1 MTPASQAMNRL
12 LSDAHETIDHDEG
25 ERTMTTE
32 LMTENEYADH
42 LVATTRRSA
51 WTLLAVATI
60 TSLAGNV
67 LHASKVTSGSIPAML
82 GASVVPLLLLIG
94 MHLVGGMAAI
104 RREGRAHAAA
114 HRLAVAGITALVLI
128 VFAASFV
135 ALRDLLLREGFDP
148 VAATLIPIAVDIAVG
163 VATAS
168 LFSIAPR
175 LRRGRSRSAR
185 AAAPAPTA
193 VKTAAPVTP
202 RPASVQFTPV
212 SAPEVGPEIAPDTA
226 VVIVESAPEPAPP
239 AAAFARK
246 PAREAM
252 SIGAGSAPDTEALAA
267 RIVADRVVKQPLET
281 VTAILD
287 ARAAGAKKQR
297 IADDLRIHHSVV
309 GKVMAAAAE
318 DLRPHLTAVGN

>member
-1 MTPASQAMNRL
+1 
-12 LSDAHETIDHDEG
+12 
-25 ERTMTTE
+25 MTTE

-51 WTLLAVATI
+51 WTLLAVATV

-67 LHASKVTSGSIPAML
+67 WHAATVTSGSVPAML
-82 GASVVPLLLLIG
+82 GASVVPVLLLVG

-135 ALRDLLLREGFDP
+135 ALRDLLIREGFDP

-193 VKTAAPVTP
+193 VKTAASVTP
-202 RPASVQFTPV
+202 RPASVQV
-212 SAPEVGPEIAPDTA
+212 TA
-226 VVIVESAPEPAPP
+226 VSAPEPAPDTRAVVVEAAPEP
-239 AAAFARK
+239 APNPEPVSAEPAPVAASV
-246 PAREAM
+246 PAEP
-252 SIGAGSAPDTEALAA
+252 APDVEALAA
-267 RIVADRVVKQPLET
+267 RIVDDGVVRQPVET
-281 VTAILD
+281 VAAILS
-287 ARAAGAKKQR
+287 ALAAGKRNQP
-297 IADDLRIHHSVV
+297 IADELRIHHSVV
-309 GKVMAAAAE
+309 SKVKAASAA
-318 DLRPHLTAVGN
+318 DRHPHLTAV

>member
-1 MTPASQAMNRL
+1 
-12 LSDAHETIDHDEG
+12 
-25 ERTMTTE
+25 
-32 LMTENEYADH
+32 MTEAEYADQ
-42 LVATTRRSA
+42 LVTSTRRSA
-51 WTLLAVATI
+51 WTLLAVATV

-67 LHASKVTSGSIPAML
+67 WHAATVTSGSIPAML
-82 GASVVPLLLLIG
+82 GAAVVPVLLLTG

-114 HRLAVAGITALVLI
+114 HRLAVAGIAALVGI

-185 AAAPAPTA
+185 AAAPM
-193 VKTAAPVTP
+193 TP
-202 RPASVQFTPV
+202 RPTSVQVNPI
-212 SAPEVGPEIAPDTA
+212 SAPETAPDTH
-226 VVIVESAPEPAPP
+226 VVVVESAREPAPVAASVP
-239 AAAFARK
+239 ADSAPVAASV
-246 PAREAM
+246 PAD
-252 SIGAGSAPDTEALAA
+252 SAPDVEALAA
-267 RIVADRVVKQPLET
+267 RIVADRVVRQPVAT
-281 VTAILD
+281 VAAILT
-287 ARAAGAKKQR
+287 AHAGGAKPNP

-309 GKVMAAAAE
+309 GRVLEAAAAA
-318 DLRPHLTAVGN
+318 DRHPHLTAVG